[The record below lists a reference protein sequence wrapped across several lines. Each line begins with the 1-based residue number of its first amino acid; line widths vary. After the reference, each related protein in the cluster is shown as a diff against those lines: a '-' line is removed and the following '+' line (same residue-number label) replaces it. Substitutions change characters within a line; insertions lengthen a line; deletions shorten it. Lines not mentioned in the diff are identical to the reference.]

1 MKRTETRKIMVGNV
15 QIGGQNKVVIQSM
28 CNTKT
33 KNVEDTV
40 NQILELEKA
49 GCEIIRVA
57 CLDIEDAKAIKKI
70 KEKIHIPIVAD
81 IHYDYR
87 IALEAINSGVD
98 KVRINPGNIG
108 TEERV
113 KAVVDKCKEKNIPIR
128 IGVNA
133 GSLEKDLLDAEID
146 VAKEMGVEI
155 KTGIEVGKDITIQ
168 QLRDQG
174 YKAFYIAIGC
184 SAGSLP
190 DIKNIDANG
199 IMTAIDYLH
208 ESNCGNTP
216 FDGKVVVVGGGNVA
230 IDASRVSSR
239 NKASQVQQFC
249 LEQEVDMP
257 ASNEEIREA
266 REDGVTIHC
275 GWGPQEIIE
284 TNGKVSAIVF
294 KKCVSVF
301 NDEGKFAPVYDE
313 NTTVTVACDR
323 VIFAIGQ
330 RSVWG
335 DLLKGEDV
343 KFNGPA
349 IELNKVTFQSS
360 VEDIFAGGDVYTG
373 PKFAIDAIAQ
383 GKIAAESLHRYV
395 HHGHM
400 ETGRNRWEFKPLD
413 TADILVES
421 YDRGPKQVEGV
432 NDKVTDKF
440 KNYVLTL
447 TEEQI
452 KKETSRCLGCGATIV
467 DANKCIGCGICTTK
481 CDFDAIKLHRD
492 HPECSTMTVA
502 EDKFKAIIPYQLKRV
517 KNIILKKKV
526 EH

>member
-1 MKRTETRKIMVGNV
+1 MN
-15 QIGGQNKVVIQSM
+15 
-28 CNTKT
+28 
-33 KNVEDTV
+33 
-40 NQILELEKA
+40 ILEECYVTVFPSYK
-49 GCEIIRVA
+49 
-57 CLDIEDAKAIKKI
+57 
-70 KEKIHIPIVAD
+70 
-81 IHYDYR
+81 
-87 IALEAINSGVD
+87 
-98 KVRINPGNIG
+98 
-108 TEERV
+108 
-113 KAVVDKCKEKNIPIR
+113 
-128 IGVNA
+128 
-133 GSLEKDLLDAEID
+133 LEKDVLDAEID

-155 KTGIEVGKDITIQ
+155 KTGIEVGKDVTIQ
-168 QLRDQG
+168 QLREQG
-174 YKAFYIAIGC
+174 YQAFYIAIGC

-190 DIKNIDANG
+190 DIKNINSQG
-199 IMTAIDYLH
+199 VMTAIDYLH
-208 ESNCGNTP
+208 ESNCGNIP

-239 NKASQVQQFC
+239 NKTSQVQQFC

-257 ASNEEIREA
+257 ASNEEIAEA

-313 NTTVTVACDR
+313 NTTVTVDCER

-413 TADILVES
+413 TDDILVES
-421 YDRGPKQVEGV
+421 YDRGPKQVEGI
-432 NDKVTDKF
+432 NSKVTDKF
-440 KNYVLTL
+440 KDNVLAL